1 MFLMPIKN
9 RTLLATLC
17 FAWLPSL
24 QAAAEPPAARPA
36 KAVPAATAP
45 AAPVDVPSELTAD
58 PYPIPSLGMSIYLPA
73 DSLVDLSRL
82 EGGRTTILVRPE
94 TKATP
99 WVIQIHS
106 SISSN
111 KALTIGEALD
121 NIIEQRRATRVGKD
135 AKGRESS
142 LVRAFDRQGDLL
154 LAGNAAERVYLDVPI
169 DADAPV
175 SGYTLF
181 QNGPGQF
188 VILQLDCSA
197 AVFPRIRPVYEMMAA
212 TVSFRDA
219 EELGADRSTALLA
232 GQALLKQLSLDD
244 LSSATDEQP
253 LFYRLSRP
261 LQNGETEE
269 VGYQRV
275 QIRPGK
281 PDELDRRQRDK
292 EPEKQ
297 DSKKKKPSKE
307 AEESG
312 TIVRVE
318 ARALTLA
325 AVVDTI
331 STFYLSSDG
340 VQELWSITMIVRRG
354 KDREEWNETGI
365 RRADRLTIKTAQTGS
380 EPTSADYALPEGYIS
395 RVQTYLLPRLVA
407 GAKTGGLFGFYS
419 YESSLSKMSLRRE
432 EFAQDEAGIWTQS
445 TMLTEN
451 SRPIV
456 TTLDKAGRIIK
467 RLLPDGQVMEPI
479 DRETLR
485 EIWAAKKLPL
495 D

>member
-1 MFLMPIKN
+1 
-9 RTLLATLC
+9 
-17 FAWLPSL
+17 
-24 QAAAEPPAARPA
+24 
-36 KAVPAATAP
+36 
-45 AAPVDVPSELTAD
+45 
-58 PYPIPSLGMSIYLPA
+58 MSIYLPA

-82 EGGRTTILVRPE
+82 EGGRTTVLVRPE
-94 TKATP
+94 TKAAS

-106 SISSN
+106 SISN
-111 KALTIGEALD
+111 DKTLTIDEALD
-121 NIIEQRRATRVGKD
+121 NIVAQRQSTRVGKD
-135 AKGRESS
+135 AKGREST

-169 DADAPV
+169 DPEAPV

-197 AVFPRIRPVYEMMAA
+197 AVFPRIRSVYEMMAA

-219 EELGADRSTALLA
+219 QELGADRSTALLA
-232 GQALLKQLSLDD
+232 GEALLKKLSLDD
-244 LSSATDEQP
+244 LSSALDEQP

-261 LQNGETEE
+261 LPTGETEE
-269 VGYQRV
+269 IGYQRV
-275 QIRPGK
+275 QIRPGT
-281 PDELDRRQRDK
+281 PDELDRRQREK
-292 EPEKQ
+292 TPEKK
-297 DSKKKKPSKE
+297 DSRGMKPAKGG
-307 AEESG
+307 EEPG
-312 TIVRVE
+312 TVVRVE

-331 STFYLSSDG
+331 SIFYLSPDG
-340 VQELWSITMIVRRG
+340 SQELWSITMIVRRG
-354 KDREEWNETGI
+354 KDREEWTETGI
-365 RRADRLTIKTAQTGS
+365 RRDDRLTIKTAQTGS
-380 EPTSADYALPEGYIS
+380 EPTSTDYALPKGYIS
-395 RVQTYLLPRLVA
+395 RVESYLLPRLVA
-407 GAKTGGLFGFYS
+407 GSKMGGLFGFYS

-432 EFAQDEAGIWTQS
+432 EFAQDEAGAWTQS

-456 TTLDKAGRIIK
+456 TTLDKTGRIIK
-467 RLLPDGQVMEPI
+467 RMLPDGQVMEPI

-495 D
+495 E